1 MTKHDVDAGQDELEL
16 RRGKGTDSLGQAT
29 AVDGRDLR
37 HVGHRS
43 LGKPVVRAES
53 ATLPGASAHAIV
65 LVNGTSTTVR
75 KVLWLNASP

>member
-1 MTKHDVDAGQDELEL
+1 MTKDDVDAGQDELEF
-16 RRGKGTDSLGQAT
+16 RRRKGTDTFDQAT

-37 HVGHRS
+37 HVGHRVS
-43 LGKPVVRAES
+43 WQTVVRAES

-75 KVLWLNASP
+75 NVLWLNASP